1 VLDRDVVCDAIVS
14 GLKRSPVVGLLGPRQ
29 CGKTT
34 LAREVAASNA
44 LFLDLENPR
53 DLALLDEPFMFLGQ
67 QRGLVVIDEVQ
78 RRPEL
83 FPVLRVLADRKPL
96 PARFLLLGSASPELL
111 QQSSE
116 TLAGRIAFI
125 ELTGFDIT
133 EVGAATAD
141 KLWRRGGFPR
151 AFLAGSETKSVAW
164 RRDFVATF
172 VERDLPQLGFNIPAA
187 HMRRFWAML
196 AHYHGQIW
204 NGADLARSLAISE
217 VTVKRYVD
225 ILTGALVV
233 RQLQPWLENLGKRQV
248 KSPKVYIR
256 DSGLLHTLLDVDTAK
271 QLLMHPKSGASWE
284 GFAVETVLQLIKPR
298 SSYFW
303 ATHEGAELD
312 LMIPADGKRWG
323 FEFKRADSPTRS
335 KSMQIAKHDL
345 GLAEL
350 FVVYPGDRI
359 YQIGDGMTAVG
370 LALLPQLLT
379 ARKLM
384 RKSRVR
390 SKSVD

>member
-1 VLDRDVVCDAIVS
+1 VLDRNIVYGAIQS

-53 DLALLDEPFMFLGQ
+53 DLALLDAPMMFLAQ

-125 ELTGFDIT
+125 EMTGFDIT
-133 EVGAATAD
+133 EVGAASAD

-151 AFLAGSETKSVAW
+151 TFLAGSEAKSAAW

-172 VERDLPQLGFNIPAA
+172 VERDLRQLGFNIPAA

-233 RQLQPWLENLGKRQV
+233 RQLQPWLENIGKRQV
-248 KSPKVYIR
+248 KSPKVYVR
-256 DSGLLHTLLDVDTAK
+256 DSGLLHTLLDIDTAK
-271 QLLMHPKSGASWE
+271 QLMMHPKSGASWE

-312 LMIPADGKRWG
+312 LMIPLNGKRWG
-323 FEFKRADSPTRS
+323 FEFKRADAPTRT
-335 KSMQIAKHDL
+335 KSMQIANHDL

-384 RKSRVR
+384 HKPRSR
-390 SKSVD
+390 S